1 MADDGWIE
9 WGGGECPVPAVERID
24 IRFRGGTYED
34 YQPSEG
40 WRWTHVGGAYDIV
53 AYRISKPAEST
64 KPDTSAED
72 ALWHEYAQAALG
84 ALVQRGVRGDTPE
97 KMAEAA
103 GVVADAMLTE
113 ANKRG
118 RV

>member
-1 MADDGWIE
+1 MNDWIE
-9 WGGGECPVPAVERID
+9 WHGGECPVPAGERID

-53 AYRISKPAEST
+53 AYRISKPAEPP

-72 ALWHEYAQAALG
+72 ALWHGYAQAVLG
-84 ALVQRGVRGDTPE
+84 VFVRFAPSGGTIDEVTNS
-97 KMAEAA
+97 AA
-103 GVVADAMLTE
+103 AVADAMIAE
-113 ANKRG
+113 AKKRG